1 MAITATLSVDRDSIT
16 AGLPCRFTL
25 VVATTSTSPVNIL
38 DISMTDSP
46 NNPSLWGQD
55 GPRAALA
62 MGQTGFAPSGSVAS
76 QTRQIPASGS
86 VTLGWAGSYF
96 SSPQGPRNA
105 SQPSSFSTG
114 VIVRT
119 DDGSVT
125 ASNTLTIACSTA
137 FAFNTGVQSGAYP
150 QLPVVGQGRFDLN
163 ITGSPMV
170 AVLFPG
176 APA

>member
-16 AGLPCRFTL
+16 AGLSCRFTL
-25 VVATTSTSPVNIL
+25 VVANTGTSPVNIL
-38 DISMTDSP
+38 DIATTDLSS
-46 NNPSLWGQD
+46 NSTIMAED
-55 GPRAALA
+55 GSRTALA
-62 MGQTGFAPSGSVAS
+62 MGQTGFAPSSSVAS
-76 QTRQIPASGS
+76 QTKQVPASGS
-86 VTLGWAGSYF
+86 VTLGWASTYF
-96 SSPQGPRNA
+96 SGPQGPRNA

-125 ASNTLTIACSTA
+125 ASNPLTIACSPA
-137 FAFNTGVQSGAYP
+137 FDFNTGVQSGAYP

>member
-16 AGLPCRFTL
+16 NGLPCRFTL
-25 VVATTSTSPVNIL
+25 VVANTGASPVNIL
-38 DISMTDSP
+38 DIDTTDLSA
-46 NNPSLWGQD
+46 NATLIATD
-55 GPRAALA
+55 GPRSALA
-62 MGQTGFAPSGSVAS
+62 MGQTGFAPSGTVAS
-76 QTRQIPASGS
+76 QTKQVPASGS
-86 VTLGWAGSYF
+86 VTLGWAGTYF

-105 SQPSSFSTG
+105 SQPSSYTTG

-125 ASNTLTIACSTA
+125 ASNTLTIAASPY
-137 FAFNTGVQSGAYP
+137 FDFNTGVQPGAYP